1 MTSNTRNIGFILLY
15 ISIWLSLDSSIY
27 NLLNLKSY
35 VHSYFALY
43 SEEYVFSDLTLDY
56 KDIFFGIAKGLRF
69 ISPYIIFVILFF
81 LFRKDLISIKLDGKF
96 KFVLYISIF
105 SFLLQA
111 ITPFFN
117 GNSLFNVPFALISI
131 ILIINLIYF
140 YNFFNLNKIF
150 LLGLIILFFITTAY
164 GLVLIHYL
172 IFFSPNLNLYG
183 GWPENL
189 QTLQLLSN
197 HVPRSSGISRSS
209 LILMIPLSFYILVSK
224 KLNYKF
230 YTIYIFLSF
239 LMLST
244 QSRIS
249 LFVYFL
255 GIIVFSYY
263 IFFIVNNNR
272 LKKFLL
278 IIILPVATW
287 IFSIEALSMTRD
299 SPAYISFITDKFIEN
314 SDQGNNYE
322 KLIRSQDKGSFSSRR
337 TEDWQNI
344 IEKNQNYFL
353 GYGVLGD
360 RYLIDQTASSL
371 LFYNYA
377 SGGIVSVLIFFILIL
392 RSIYLCIKIIFK
404 DYKVPDKDNYIVL
417 SACFI
422 ILFLIIRSLVESSF
436 AVFGIDSLIFFSSY
450 LLIEHSYK
458 ENNIK

>member
-1 MTSNTRNIGFILLY
+1 VTSNTRNIGFILLY

-27 NLLNLKSY
+27 NLLNIKSY
-35 VHSYFALY
+35 VHSYFSLH
-43 SEEYVFSDLTLDY
+43 SNEYASHDLVLDY
-56 KDIFFGIAKGLRF
+56 KNIFFGILKSLRF

-81 LFRKDLISIKLDGKF
+81 LFRKDLISIKLDSKF
-96 KFVLYISIF
+96 KFVFYIIIF
-105 SFLLQA
+105 SFFLQG

-117 GNSLFNVPFALISI
+117 GNSLLNVPFALISI
-131 ILIINLIYF
+131 ILLINLIYF

-189 QTLQLLSN
+189 QSLQLLSN

-249 LFVYFL
+249 LFVYML
-255 GIIVFSYY
+255 GVVVFSYY
-263 IFFIVNNNR
+263 IFFVCNNNK

-278 IIILPVATW
+278 IIILPIITW
-287 IFSIEALSMTRD
+287 IFSIEVLSMTRN
-299 SPAYISFITDKFIEN
+299 SPAYLSFISDKLIKN
-314 SDQGNNYE
+314 YDQDKYD
-322 KLIRSQDKGSFSSRR
+322 KLIRSRDKGSFSSRR

-371 LFYNYA
+371 IFYNYA
-377 SGGIVSVLIFFILIL
+377 SGGIVSVFIFFILIL
-392 RSIYLCIKIIFK
+392 RSIYLCIKTIFIN
-404 DYKVPDKDNYIVL
+404 YKVPDKDNYIVL

-422 ILFLIIRSLVESSF
+422 VLFLIIRSLVESSF

-458 ENNIK
+458 ENNTK